1 MTPPSPESADAL
13 DRIMRGG
20 LEVWS
25 NLWFWILIGSTIAVA
40 IGIICEAP
48 EVWQEVGFGRKT
60 VAHIRN
66 FWYIHVRKI
75 DLNGWE
81 RICPELVTG
90 KSERHWKWIA
100 KAGFIGWTL
109 VALGVAGEGVA
120 EYFVNTSETDIR
132 SFDEASLSETTRTA
146 GNARVSAEIAANSA
160 SRAKQEADQ
169 VTGIATAAKAGA
181 ADAER
186 QVANLQAQ
194 ATSLQGYIDA
204 EKEEIVRLKTPR
216 HLTDLDKATKAL
228 SAFRGTEYLFSEV
241 AADPDS
247 LALLVQIDGVLQQA
261 GWKRMPPPH
270 TFPEIEVFG
279 GKPEYGVAVSLNAG
293 IQVSTESQN
302 PPTSRAP
309 FSIFDQ
315 SISMHERAA
324 GLLMLVF
331 ANKMFPPEE
340 HADQKQLTVGPG
352 TSQIVRIAIGRKP

>member
-146 GNARVSAEIAANSA
+146 GNAGASAEIAAGAA

-169 VTGIATAAKAGA
+169 VARIAKSAKAEA
-181 ADAER
+181 LDAKR
-186 QVANLQAQ
+186 QVAGVRSEA
-194 ATSLQGYIDA
+194 ASLKTELNA
-204 EKEEIVRLKTPR
+204 EKE
-216 HLTDLDKATKAL
+216 DLRRIRTARYIPDAANFISELRPFKGTKYV
-228 SAFRGTEYLFSEV
+228 FWTV
-241 AADPDS
+241 AQD
-247 LALLVQIDGVLQQA
+247 
-261 GWKRMPPPH
+261 
-270 TFPEIEVFG
+270 
-279 GKPEYGVAVSLNAG
+279 
-293 IQVSTESQN
+293 
-302 PPTSRAP
+302 
-309 FSIFDQ
+309 
-315 SISMHERAA
+315 
-324 GLLMLVF
+324 
-331 ANKMFPPEE
+331 
-340 HADQKQLTVGPG
+340 
-352 TSQIVRIAIGRKP
+352 

>member
-1 MTPPSPESADAL
+1 MDRTDLWCGTSPIWNPPRCSPFSRGMTRRLRAK
-13 DRIMRGG
+13 
-20 LEVWS
+20 
-25 NLWFWILIGSTIAVA
+25 WIL
-40 IGIICEAP
+40 
-48 EVWQEVGFGRKT
+48 
-60 VAHIRN
+60 
-66 FWYIHVRKI
+66 
-75 DLNGWE
+75 
-81 RICPELVTG
+81 
-90 KSERHWKWIA
+90 KSA
-100 KAGFIGWTL
+100 AG
-109 VALGVAGEGVA
+109 V
-120 EYFVNTSETDIR
+120 SR
-132 SFDEASLSETTRTA
+132 RTRTR
-146 GNARVSAEIAANSA
+146 NMSS
-160 SRAKQEADQ
+160 SR
-169 VTGIATAAKAGA
+169 
-181 ADAER
+181 
-186 QVANLQAQ
+186 
-194 ATSLQGYIDA
+194 TSL
-204 EKEEIVRLKTPR
+204 RRTP
-216 HLTDLDKATKAL
+216 
-228 SAFRGTEYLFSEV
+228 F
-241 AADPDS
+241 DS